1 MSVKSLVK
9 STLLLGSSS
18 AANALVGILRVKA
31 LALLVGPAGLGLLG
45 TLSGLAT
52 VGTTLFAVGADTSG
66 TRRLALD
73 RDDPESVYRLR
84 RLMLLIAAIHGA
96 ASIALFWLIA
106 APLSRWAFGSDAY
119 AGEVATLGFVVA
131 VSLLAGLQIAVLQ
144 GLGRVRD
151 IARIGLTSSII
162 STALGLAAVWEF
174 GIPGVIVLLLAQPLL
189 SALLAARLAPA
200 KPEQTTLASNRSL
213 LLSHWRDMMREG
225 APFMLS
231 YLALAF
237 MPLGVRALVIRT
249 EGLEAAGHFH
259 AAWTMSVIYVGFLLN
274 AMSADYFP
282 RLTGVVSDKA
292 KAISLMNDQIT
303 VGIIIGGP
311 ALLLVMATAP
321 WIVPLLYSK
330 AFGPAVAIVEWQAL
344 GNLMKIAGWPIA
356 FLSMARGRSK
366 QFLAL
371 ELAWTSLFLLLVWAG
386 LPVLGLEA
394 TGMAFAASCTVF
406 LFLQTV
412 VAWKTFGFTLRRD
425 VVLIVAGYVAT
436 GVVILAAARE
446 SAGMQAAV
454 GATAAVVLGLAGLR
468 HMLAK
473 TGVEG
478 RIGAGAARMFARL
491 GWPVAPPSAHSAH

>member
-1 MSVKSLVK
+1 MSVKSLVR

-18 AANALVGILRVKA
+18 AANAVVGILRVKA
-31 LALLVGPAGLGLLG
+31 LALMLGPAGLGLLG

-73 RDDPESVYRLR
+73 RDDPASVNRLR
-84 RLMLLIAAIHGA
+84 RLLLTIAVVHGI
-96 ASIALFWLIA
+96 ASFALFWLISNH
-106 APLSRWAFGSDAY
+106 LSRWAFGTEAY
-119 AGEVATLGFVVA
+119 AGEVATLGIVVA
-131 VSLLAGLQIAVLQ
+131 LSLLAGLQIAVLQ

-151 IARIGLTSSII
+151 IARIGLASSII
-162 STALGLAAVWEF
+162 ATALGLAAVWQF
-174 GIPGVIVLLLAQPLL
+174 GMVGLFVLLLSQPAVA
-189 SALLAARLAPA
+189 ALLAAWFAPPRPSAMPAAGSRRL
-200 KPEQTTLASNRSL
+200 LAANWSAI
-213 LLSHWRDMMREG
+213 MREG

-282 RLTGVVSDKA
+282 RLTGVVADKA
-292 KAISLMNDQIT
+292 KAVSLMNDQIT

-311 ALLLVMATAP
+311 ALLMVMATAP

-330 AFGPAVAIVEWQAL
+330 AFTPAVAIVEWQAL

-356 FLSMARGRSK
+356 FLSMARGRAM
-366 QFLAL
+366 QFLVL
-371 ELAWTSLFLLLVWAG
+371 ELAWTSLFLVLVWLG
-386 LPVLGLEA
+386 LPRLGLEA
-394 TGMAFAASCTVF
+394 TGMAFAASCIF
-406 LFLQTV
+406 FMLMQTL
-412 VAWKTFGFTLRRD
+412 VAWRTFGFTLRRD
-425 VVLIVAGYVAT
+425 VVFIIVGYAAT
-436 GVVILAAARE
+436 GALTLLAAHQ
-446 SAGMQAAV
+446 SPLLQAAV
-454 GATAAVVLGLAGLR
+454 GGSAALILGLAGLR
-468 HMLAK
+468 HMLGK

-478 RIGAGAARMFARL
+478 RIGAFLAQAFHRI
-491 GWPVAPPSAHSAH
+491 GWPVATPPAHSAR